1 MKKKRTFAAII
12 SLVLVLTLLV
22 GCTPNESE
30 QDESKN
36 ETVKVAS
43 YFFPVVF
50 EPTKD
55 WESWYIEQY
64 GFGETLTKY
73 SKSGEIIPWLAE
85 SWEISADDNCTWE
98 IKLREDVVFSNGEPM
113 TATKVKESIE
123 RLFFMEDPENGG
135 MGNPHSHFTV
145 ANIEA
150 DDENFMVYLTTEIPT
165 PDLPGALAYPWT
177 MIVDAEASKELD
189 TNIQGAITTGPYVVD
204 VFEPA
209 KSVTGVR
216 NENYWNGTPGFDKVE
231 VIAMEDSSMRA
242 MALMDGSIN
251 YTLGLSPSDLE
262 AIADAP
268 NVTTEKYSNTR
279 LDYSHIN
286 LKGIMGNDAIRHAIL
301 TSIDGDTVANNVL
314 NGEVTW
320 GFSVIPSGLDYGY
333 DQLVNPFS
341 YDEAKANQILDDAGL
356 VDTDG
361 DGIRELD
368 GENIVVNYVTETGF
382 MEAEAHAEL
391 IKKIGIDCQLVIQED
406 ITPALNAGEFDII
419 VSNDNAT
426 PTGDPAKYLAHWY
439 SKSNNNYANFSNA
452 EYDEIY
458 EKLVVEFDASVRRD
472 YVIQLQQIIID
483 NALCIITGYPSNI
496 VSYTT
501 GLTGIEMGAYTYYWV
516 TPELRFE

>member
-1 MKKKRTFAAII
+1 
-12 SLVLVLTLLV
+12 
-22 GCTPNESE
+22 
-30 QDESKN
+30 
-36 ETVKVAS
+36 
-43 YFFPVVF
+43 
-50 EPTKD
+50 
-55 WESWYIEQY
+55 
-64 GFGETLTKY
+64 
-73 SKSGEIIPWLAE
+73 
-85 SWEISADDNCTWE
+85 
-98 IKLREDVVFSNGEPM
+98 
-113 TATKVKESIE
+113 
-123 RLFFMEDPENGG
+123 
-135 MGNPHSHFTV
+135 
-145 ANIEA
+145 
-150 DDENFMVYLTTEIPT
+150 
-165 PDLPGALAYPWT
+165 
-177 MIVDAEASKELD
+177 
-189 TNIQGAITTGPYVVD
+189 
-204 VFEPA
+204 
-209 KSVTGVR
+209 
-216 NENYWNGTPGFDKVE
+216 
-231 VIAMEDSSMRA
+231 
-242 MALMDGSIN
+242 
-251 YTLGLSPSDLE
+251 
-262 AIADAP
+262 
-268 NVTTEKYSNTR
+268 
-279 LDYSHIN
+279 
-286 LKGIMGNDAIRHAIL
+286 MGNDAIRHAIL